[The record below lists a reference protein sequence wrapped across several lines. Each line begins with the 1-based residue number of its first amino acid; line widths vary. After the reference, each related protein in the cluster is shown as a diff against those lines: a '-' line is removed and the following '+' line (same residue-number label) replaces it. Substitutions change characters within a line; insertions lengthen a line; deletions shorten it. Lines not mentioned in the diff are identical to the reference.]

1 MNATRA
7 GQLLATVSLLAAA
20 AACSGLRGFPFSTGT
35 ELSFSTETGSW
46 EITVRDMV
54 WLEPEDG
61 EQVREQLTELG
72 VLSVDC
78 CQSLTEVEVL
88 PDLSERYL
96 VILVEIRNTDDRR
109 ASTYE
114 GVRHMAYNGL
124 TGRLAEPDGVSHY
137 VLNRNDGP
145 FEPTVA
151 PGDRVQDAFVFL
163 LKPGAERFDFWIETF
178 SMFPQPLFPLKLSAD
193 RIRGPMAPGGP

>member
-7 GQLLATVSLLAAA
+7 GQLLATVSLLVAAV
-20 AACSGLRGFPFSTGT
+20 ACSGLLGFPFSAGT
-35 ELSFSTETGSW
+35 ELPFSTEHGSW
-46 EITVRDMV
+46 EIRVRDMV
-54 WLEPEDG
+54 WLDAGDG
-61 EQVREQLTELG
+61 EQVREQLRELG

-78 CQSLTEVEVL
+78 CQSLIDGEAL
-88 PDLSERYL
+88 PDPSERYL

-109 ASTYE
+109 AATYE

-124 TGRLAEPDGVSHY
+124 TGRLDEPDGVSHY

-163 LKPGAERFDFWIETF
+163 LQPGAKRYDFWIVTF
-178 SMFPQPLFPLKLSAD
+178 SMYPQPFLPLKLSAD
-193 RIRGPMAPGGP
+193 RIRGPVAPGTP